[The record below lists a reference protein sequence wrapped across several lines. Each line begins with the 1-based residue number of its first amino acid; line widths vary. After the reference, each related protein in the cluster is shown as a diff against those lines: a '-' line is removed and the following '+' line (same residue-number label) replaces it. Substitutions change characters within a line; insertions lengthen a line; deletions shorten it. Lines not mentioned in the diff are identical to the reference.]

1 MRHFGHDFSCIQT
14 KWEIAK
20 QAGINAVV
28 QPGGS
33 IKDQLSIDYAMP
45 TTWPCIPPAC
55 GILSIDLVAD
65 HSTSTLVRTTS
76 LSYLTT
82 TL

>member
-1 MRHFGHDFSCIQT
+1 MKHFGHDFSCIQT

-33 IKDQLSIDYAMP
+33 IKDQLSIDYCDANDVAMY
-45 TTWPCIPPAC
+45 TT
-55 GILSIDLVAD
+55 G
-65 HSTSTLVRTTS
+65 VRHFKH
-76 LSYLTT
+76 
-82 TL
+82 